1 MLAPDPRHPR
11 RSQAEIPLIGL
22 SEFGRPPLSIQGFR
36 ATITTISEIA
46 GAIASSVEQQAAATQ
61 EIARNIQEA
70 ALGTNQVSGNIGGV
84 QQAASDTGT
93 AAALVLASANDLGRQ
108 ADELRADVGTFLS
121 NIRAA

>member
-1 MLAPDPRHPR
+1 V
-11 RSQAEIPLIGL
+11 Q
-22 SEFGRPPLSIQGFR
+22 SIQGFR